1 MDHGAAILRVSGVS
15 NPDPDTM
22 RHRPATPA
30 LPRRAASRQA
40 AACLSLVALLAACAG
55 GDAPAPAAPTAPTP
69 VAPAPVASISLTPAT
84 AALVPGQAV
93 TLTASPRDAAGTPLT
108 GRQLAWSS
116 SAPTVATVSP
126 AGLVTAVASGTATV
140 TVTSEGRSASA
151 SITVSEGALIGPA
164 GGTVV
169 LAGGAVTLT
178 IPAGALTAP
187 TPITAT
193 PRPGPPPATP
203 AGWQLAGPFYDL
215 APDGTTFSQ
224 PVTVTLRL
232 DPAAL
237 PVWGMT
243 GDLGVLRQSSGQ
255 WSPLADVRVD
265 LVAGT
270 VSGTTTGFSG
280 FGIGVNDP
288 PVTVAPAAV
297 SVNDAHRM
305 RQLRALVAPRG
316 TGIPRAGEPPPLRY
330 RWRTSGQAGVL
341 SGVTPNQWTTSD
353 SATYIA
359 TEPALR
365 LKSGRIDGV
374 FLDLLLNP
382 ESLGDQSI
390 APRIHTVEVPV
401 DADLAVTYDILPA
414 LPRIDA
420 GTTADLRLVARDKQG
435 ATVELA
441 GNQVVEWQ
449 STGEFG
455 TLTPSAQGARD
466 VARFASV
473 SHFTVP
479 PPRVDRVV
487 ATVRETNRHFT
498 RVPSRHSIA
507 GQYLYQE
514 EWVNTTAVRGID
526 TTFVEVHVDYQVS
539 LTPAQ
544 RTLKPFGTVTMDVQL
559 VPAYDG
565 PGLKY
570 RFRKAGA
577 NGSLN
582 VPVGTL
588 TDAKRVTFEA
598 DADGDGT
605 DVVTVDVVSVVAGT
619 EVAQLGSAEAR
630 LTVDKA
636 LLRPVWRITSMTQI
650 EGPRAVSVPFPRL
663 DAIVQAPQ
671 NHLLHLFTSPVP
683 ELAPFTQ
690 WYQAPT
696 VLIQQSL
703 PSEASVLHPGLSRP
717 IWQVAGHPDPTGIN
731 GVFATHTGTATLT
744 GTILAGAIS
753 GVTESLVTQ
762 SQILRFSSIQ
772 ATVSGKTMTGT
783 IRRRFRDQWSWEKV
797 DYLWVYSFTAEL
809 VVD

>member
-1 MDHGAAILRVSGVS
+1 VDHDAAILRVKGVP
-15 NPDPDTM
+15 NPDSDAMHHPS
-22 RHRPATPA
+22 ATP
-30 LPRRAASRQA
+30 PRRRRAASLEA
-40 AACLSLVALLAACAG
+40 AASLSIAVLLAACAG
-55 GDAPAPAAPTAPTP
+55 GDAPTAAAPTAPTP
-69 VAPAPVASISLTPAT
+69 VAQAPVASISLSPAT

-93 TLTASPRDAAGTPLT
+93 TLTATPRDAAGTPLT
-108 GRQLAWSS
+108 GRPLAWSS

-151 SITVSEGALIGPA
+151 SITVSDGALIGPT

-169 LAGGAVTLT
+169 LAGGAVMLT
-178 IPAGALTAP
+178 IPAGALTTP

-193 PRPGPPPATP
+193 PRAGPPPATP
-203 AGWQLAGPFYDL
+203 SGWRLAGPFYDL
-215 APDGTTFSQ
+215 GPDGTTFAQ

-237 PVWGMT
+237 PEWAMT
-243 GDLGVLRQSSGQ
+243 GDLGVLRQSHGQ
-255 WSPLADVRVD
+255 WSQLADLHVD
-265 LVAGT
+265 VAAGT

-305 RQLRALVAPRG
+305 RQLRAVVAPRG
-316 TGIPRAGEPPPLRY
+316 TGVPRAGEPPPLRY

-341 SGVTPNQWTTSD
+341 WGVTPNQWTTSD

-382 ESLGDQSI
+382 ESLGDPAI
-390 APRIHTVEVPV
+390 EPRIHTVEVPV

-420 GTTADLRLVARDKQG
+420 GTTVELRLVARDKQG

-441 GNQVVEWQ
+441 GNQAVEWQ
-449 STGEFG
+449 STDEFG
-455 TLTPSAQGARD
+455 TLTPSALGAHD

-498 RVPSRHSIA
+498 RVPSRHTVA
-507 GQYLYQE
+507 GQYLYRE
-514 EWVNTTAVRGID
+514 EWVTTTAVRGVD
-526 TTFVEVHVDYQVS
+526 TTFVEVHVDYRVS

-544 RTLKPFGTVTMDVQL
+544 ATLKPFGRVTMNVQL
-559 VPAYDG
+559 SPAYDG

-570 RFRKAGA
+570 RFRKTGSSGA
-577 NGSLN
+577 LD

-588 TDAKRVTFEA
+588 SDAKQVTFEA
-598 DADGDGT
+598 NADGDGT

-636 LLRPVWRITSMTQI
+636 LLRPVWRFTSLSLISSTGAPAGNNRGLLTNVI
-650 EGPRAVSVPFPRL
+650 
-663 DAIVQAPQ
+663 DAPGDY
-671 NHLLHLFTSPVP
+671 LLHVF
-683 ELAPFTQ
+683 
-690 WYQAPT
+690 PT
-696 VLIQQSL
+696 VTAETMFWGSPLAVIQKQVGSATTFIASGFAPSGAWIPTWRLAAPASEPSHEGEFEWTGDLIS
-703 PSEASVLHPGLSRP
+703 GTLSGFYRESTG
-717 IWQVAGHPDPTGIN
+717 QGPTLFFRRWAIN
-731 GVFATHTGTATLT
+731 ATKDRQHLT
-744 GTILAGAIS
+744 GTIRLRELSNRNIGN
-753 GVTESLVTQ
+753 LVPYDHLYT
-762 SQILRFSSIQ
+762 
-772 ATVSGKTMTGT
+772 
-783 IRRRFRDQWSWEKV
+783 
-797 DYLWVYSFTAEL
+797 YSFTAEL
-809 VVD
+809 VID